1 MKLQYKYLI
10 YKVYSWTVNKK
21 NDTPIANT
29 IFVLGIAHFFQM
41 LTLFLVIDRLVVPL
55 EWAWNLNKFYLL
67 IGLIFYFILFYFLI
81 YNKNRWK
88 SFVEEFKNES
98 EEQRKRGNILVIS
111 YLIGSFL
118 LFFVSLP
125 ILFTLGRN

>member
-29 IFVLGIAHFFQM
+29 IFVLGIAHLFQM